1 MSDRGEVERLI
12 LDAYQARRGGDLA
25 AVGEIFASEMS
36 FKLAGSPSASAV
48 AVSVSGIQDFQSVVK
63 GMTKTFDWVDQTI
76 LSMVVEGPKA
86 AVHWR
91 GNLRSMVTGEM
102 VETEM
107 IDLFEVRD
115 GKILSLIEF
124 CDTALAARMMSA
136 RPR

>member
-1 MSDRGEVERLI
+1 MSDRGEVKRLI
-12 LDAYQARRGGDLA
+12 LDAYQARIGSDLA
-25 AVGEIFASEMS
+25 AMGEIFASEIR

-48 AVSVSGIQDFQSVVK
+48 AVSVSGIQDFQNVMK
-63 GMTKTFDWVDQTI
+63 GMIKTFDWVDQTI

-91 GNLRSMVTGEM
+91 GSLRSTVTGET

-115 GKILSLIEF
+115 GKIQSLIEF
-124 CDTALAARMMSA
+124 CDTPHAARMNSA